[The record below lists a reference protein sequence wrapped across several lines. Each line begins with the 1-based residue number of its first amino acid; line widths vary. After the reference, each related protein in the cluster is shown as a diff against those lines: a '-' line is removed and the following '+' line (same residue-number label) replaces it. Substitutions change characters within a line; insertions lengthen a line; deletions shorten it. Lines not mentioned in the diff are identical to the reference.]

1 MLFCF
6 LENKVQRTGKGV
18 SDTESG
24 PALSEIIRP
33 YSLLPKP
40 SRRGGGSES
49 SFILNSNSFFS
60 WFWVVTSSIALETS
74 GQKA

>member
-6 LENKVQRTGKGV
+6 LENKVQSLRTGKAV

-24 PALSEIIRP
+24 PALSDIIRP

-40 SRRGGGSES
+40 SRRGRGSDS
-49 SFILNSNSFFS
+49 SFILFF
-60 WFWVVTSSIALETS
+60 FFFNFTKLY
-74 GQKA
+74 